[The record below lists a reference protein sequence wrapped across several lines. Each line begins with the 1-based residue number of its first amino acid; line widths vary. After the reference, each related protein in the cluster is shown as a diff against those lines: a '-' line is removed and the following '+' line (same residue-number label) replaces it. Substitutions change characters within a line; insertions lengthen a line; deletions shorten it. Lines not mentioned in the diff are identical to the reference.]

1 MSSTI
6 RTSIFVLLLLM
17 AGARRALAED
27 LRTDGTRVF
36 DERVARLGEMVREHD
51 DLEDRIRESCLA
63 ATTVNTRSGA
73 VTGVLSPICQGLR
86 ADASRLESEL
96 RDGLAR
102 AKADARRTGVYPGT
116 VRTGI
121 RRERLEAFSD

>member
-1 MSSTI
+1 MRFSIRMST
-6 RTSIFVLLLLM
+6 FVLLFLV
-17 AGARRALAED
+17 AGASRALEED
-27 LRTDGTRVF
+27 IRTDGTRVF
-36 DERVARLGEMVREHD
+36 DERLARLGEMVREYD

-73 VTGVLSPICQGLR
+73 VAGVLSPICQGLR
-86 ADASRLESEL
+86 ADSSRLEAEL
-96 RDGLAR
+96 RDGIAR